1 MEPIYTQKFGEK
13 PDKDTQRQVRR
24 FNKAV
29 QLNPESSL
37 PSAEEVENILK
48 KNMEE

>member
-1 MEPIYTQKFGEK
+1 MEQIYTQKFGEE
-13 PDKDTQRQVRR
+13 PNKDTLKQARR